1 MLGYHGLSEY
11 DTTGAQPGADWRV
24 YLAFHPVA
32 RQIIGDDVYR
42 FEVGSLGAWDANME
56 QRCVDFV
63 VRRAGGTDV
72 RLHHGSVKGTVSIFG
87 QLADWL
93 SDARAAPLPPAPAVS
108 RGLIHRDRDGFHGL
122 ASGVKISRATS
133 SSGSTNAWRHGRP
146 AFLCHLP
153 TYTSTEFF

>member
-42 FEVGSLGAWDANME
+42 FEVGSLGAWDANVE

-63 VRRAGGTDV
+63 VRRVDGTDV
-72 RLHHGSVKGTVSIFG
+72 RLHHGSVKGVHLRPVG
-87 QLADWL
+87 
-93 SDARAAPLPPAPAVS
+93 
-108 RGLIHRDRDGFHGL
+108 GLVVRC
-122 ASGVKISRATS
+122 K
-133 SSGSTNAWRHGRP
+133 GRP
-146 AFLCHLP
+146 FASSPCRVAGLDSP
-153 TYTSTEFF
+153 